1 MYIEKVCVNDFKNLS
16 EVNIDLGKN
25 LNILFGENAEGK
37 TNFLESV
44 WLCGGCKSF
53 RGTKDKDLINF
64 EKNIANVGLNFH
76 NSYRKNSV
84 KFTLNKEN
92 ILDKKIELNKVSV
105 PSFTKIFGELEIVI
119 FTPDDLCLAKGA
131 PADRRFFC
139 DLSISQ
145 IKTDFYKSLNK
156 YDNVLSQRNSL
167 VKSFKNSYPDLV
179 SLDTWD
185 FQLANLGAFIALYR
199 YNYCKCLSEI
209 ASKLYNEMTEGE
221 ESLEITYES
230 TILKNLEGR
239 KTYRGVLSTDY
250 LDALRKALDNDL
262 KMGFT
267 TVGVHRDDIL
277 IKINDKPTRNICSQ
291 GQARSA
297 ALVMKIAQAL
307 LCFKETG
314 EYPVLMLD
322 DVLSE
327 LDERRQGFIL
337 NNIKDIQVLL
347 TTCDEKV
354 VSNIKKENAKLFY
367 VKDGIISERKI

>member
-1 MYIEKVCVNDFKNLS
+1 MYIENVYINDFKNLS
-16 EVNIDLGKN
+16 NVEAHLGEK
-25 LNILFGENAEGK
+25 LNIFFGENAQGK
-37 TNFLESV
+37 TNFLEAI
-44 WLCGGCKSF
+44 WLCSGCKSF
-53 RGTKDKDLINF
+53 RGTRDKDLINF
-64 EKNIANVGLNFH
+64 DKNIAGVAIEFK
-76 NSYRKNSV
+76 NSYRNSKI
-84 KFTLNKEN
+84 KFSLNKEN
-92 ILDKKIELNKVSV
+92 IQDKKIELNGVPVS
-105 PSFTKIFGELEIVI
+105 SFTKVFGELEAVI

-131 PADRRFFC
+131 PSDRRFFC

-145 IKTDFYKSLNK
+145 IKTDFYKHLNQ

-167 VKSFKNSYPDLV
+167 IKSFKNNYNDLV

-199 YNYCKCLSEI
+199 YNYCKSLSEI
-209 ASKLYNEMTEGE
+209 ASKLYFEMTDGLET
-221 ESLEITYES
+221 LEISYES

-250 LDALRKALDNDL
+250 LDALRKALNNDI

-291 GQARSA
+291 GQARSV

-307 LCFKETG
+307 LCFKETD

-327 LDERRQGFIL
+327 LDERRQNFIL

-347 TTCDEKV
+347 TTCDDKV

-367 VKDGIISERKI
+367 VKDGVISERSF